1 MQKNKILVVDD
12 DPDIVELIRL
22 RLEYDGYGVIVAE
35 NGWEALGAF
44 RAKRSDL
51 IILDV
56 MLPKENGYQVSRMI
70 REDEKL
76 RKDSGP
82 IPIIIITGR
91 DVSDSPEREDY
102 FLEISQADALLY
114 KPFEL
119 EQLVAKVEE
128 LLN

>member
-1 MQKNKILVVDD
+1 MQKKKILVVDD

-22 RLEYDGYGVIVAE
+22 RLEHNDYGVIIAE

-76 RKDSGP
+76 RKDSEA

-128 LLN
+128 LLA